1 VRDTIYSALVV
12 KTCSPPSKRFL
23 TPIAGFLFLAA
34 LSSPARAAE
43 TPIPNLTGTWGRA
56 GLFHFEP
63 PASGAGPVTNT
74 SNFDDRI
81 VRVGD
86 YTNPI
91 LTPQSAQIVKE
102 RGDEQL
108 AGINFPDPRNQCAP
122 EPPPFLLAIEFEVQV
137 LQKKDEILI
146 LYRYGHQVRHIRL
159 NGSHP
164 TRVTPSSYGDSIG
177 HFEGDT
183 LVVDTVGVKT
193 GPLSMV
199 DIFGTPHSE
208 ALHLIERYRLIK
220 GEEASKAA
228 PSMQTPLGGEIDP
241 DTNKNGLQIEFT
253 VDDKGAFAMP
263 WSARVTYRP
272 LLPREWME
280 LVCAENPDH
289 LNPHSLMPTA
299 SKPDF

>member
-1 VRDTIYSALVV
+1 MAKTTLRYVRLVGGAFAVFVSAL
-12 KTCSPPSKRFL
+12 TFQ
-23 TPIAGFLFLAA
+23 LAA
-34 LSSPARAAE
+34 QPSSPAPAAE
-43 TPIPNLTGTWGRA
+43 TTPIPNLTGQWGRG
-56 GLFHFEP
+56 GLFRFEP

-74 SNFDDRI
+74 SNFDDRV

-91 LTPQSAQIVKE
+91 LTPQSAEIVKQ
-102 RGDEQL
+102 RGEAQL

-122 EPPPFLLAIEFEVQV
+122 EPPPFLLAIEFDVQV

-146 LYRYGHQVRHIRL
+146 LYRYGHQVRRIRL

-164 TRVTPSSYGDSIG
+164 TRVTPSPYGDSIG

-228 PSMQTPLGGEIDP
+228 PAMQTPLGGQIDP

-253 VDDKGAFAMP
+253 VDDKGAFTMP

-272 LLPREWME
+272 LLPREWGE

-289 LNPHSLMPTA
+289 FNPHSLMPTA
-299 SKPDF
+299 SRPDF